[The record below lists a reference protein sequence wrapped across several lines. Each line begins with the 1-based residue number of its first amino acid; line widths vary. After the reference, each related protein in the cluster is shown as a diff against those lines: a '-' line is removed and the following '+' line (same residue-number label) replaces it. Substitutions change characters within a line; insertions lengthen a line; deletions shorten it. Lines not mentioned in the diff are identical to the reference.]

1 MKNLD
6 DLVDSMLGGI
16 NVLRDKIQELKDKV
30 QEAKSDNFEL
40 EHEFFDIEKE
50 NEDLERENR
59 ELKQKINEL
68 KLQADK
74 NERDLNWLDSLR
86 KAGVDNWNG
95 YDYAQELFSEYYPE
109 ED

>member
-1 MKNLD
+1 MKKLEEAVVAMLD
-6 DLVDSMLGGI
+6 GI
-16 NVLRDKIQELKDKV
+16 DVLRDKIQE
-30 QEAKSDNFEL
+30 
-40 EHEFFDIEKE
+40 
-50 NEDLERENR
+50 LERENR

-74 NERDLNWLDSLR
+74 NERDLEWLDCLR

-95 YDYAQELFSEYYPE
+95 YDYAQKLFSEHYPE